1 MLKLLYVAG
10 NSSQFYSLLFPV
22 TLSTCFRS
30 PSMQQ
35 LDLFLALSSSSCRS
49 QIHMYVFVFVYN
61 LCVLA
66 SWFLYQLKIVFCGKD
81 LDWAPLLLSVN
92 SWLTHIRKTCFPCPT
107 NVSVPVLSVKDL
119 PLHWQRPR
127 FLSPQFQLGVMS
139 VIKFIYL
146 CFFDNTTTQWLKY
159 DMRYYY

>member
-1 MLKLLYVAG
+1 MYVSS

-35 LDLFLALSSSSCRS
+35 LDLFLALSSSLRRS

-92 SWLTHIRKTCFPCPT
+92 SWLTHIRKTSFPCPT
-107 NVSVPVLSVKDL
+107 NVSVPVLWVKDL

-146 CFFDNTTTQWLKY
+146 CFVDKTTRKWLKY
-159 DMRYYY
+159 DMSNSY